1 MDNALPLAEIVH
13 AMPGRVRLRLA
24 ARRGD
29 RVFFASIATGLSAI
43 PGVSRVEVR
52 PLTGSIMLQHVCPL
66 ARIGIAAEQGRLFVI
81 ADAHTAP
88 PLTPAIPIDPKMV
101 VAVGLGIFALWQ
113 LAQGRILPPALTLGW
128 YAAKLTGILSN
139 GDSSDG
145 GE

>member
-1 MDNALPLAEIVH
+1 MITAAFSLPRITHSSRPGYAALI
-13 AMPGRVRLRLA
+13 
-24 ARRGD
+24 
-29 RVFFASIATGLSAI
+29 
-43 PGVSRVEVR
+43 
-52 PLTGSIMLQHVCPL
+52 
-66 ARIGIAAEQGRLFVI
+66 
-81 ADAHTAP
+81 DAHTAP